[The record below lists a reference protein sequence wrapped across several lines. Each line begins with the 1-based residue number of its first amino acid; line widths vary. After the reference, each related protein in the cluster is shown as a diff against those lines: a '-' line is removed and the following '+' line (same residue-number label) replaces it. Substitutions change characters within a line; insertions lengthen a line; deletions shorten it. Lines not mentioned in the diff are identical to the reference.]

1 MIVKTK
7 NPIEYQDK
15 NTTNIETRGGYDG
28 EDVGGFVSFEG
39 EEFIP
44 FDGETELET
53 FLGAD
58 GEIYHYSFNND
69 EYYNA
74 KGQKVK
80 DAFTAIKTGIG
91 KVFGKDGFIRRNL
104 KILKDKIVGRIRD
117 IPKNV
122 KERRTARQANRQ
134 IRKDARK
141 LVQTEKSNEKLR
153 GKADRMTKMDE
164 GGNPKLNTP
173 NPKPKGGAGATAQTN
188 PNQGGGVAAPPLSK
202 PTGGAA
208 GSPPLGTQQP
218 QQQQQQQQ
226 QQPIQDNSNFKLPL
240 KVADANTPEENK
252 IVYKGVTY
260 NDEGFHDAVEFLQG
274 ANGGKGMFVL
284 NVPPKEVVAIT
295 AEDGKVDYYQKKDLE
310 GEGMTLTTKIL
321 IGVGAV
327 VALGLITFL
336 IIKRKK

>member
-7 NPIEYQDK
+7 NPIEYQDN

-80 DAFTAIKTGIG
+80 DAFTAIGKGIG
-91 KVFGKDGFIRRNL
+91 KVFGKDGFIRKNL
-104 KILKDKIVGRIRD
+104 RILKDKIVGRIKA
-117 IPKNV
+117 IPQNV
-122 KERRTARQANRQ
+122 KDRRTARQAKRQ
-134 IRKDARK
+134 LRKDARK
-141 LVQTEKSNEKLR
+141 LVQTEKNAFKKDKEIENFSKKQAEIMAKQQ
-153 GKADRMTKMDE
+153 AQ
-164 GGNPKLNTP
+164 
-173 NPKPKGGAGATAQTN
+173 QTN
-188 PNQGGGVAAPPLSK
+188 PNQGGGVAAPPLSN

-295 AEDGKVDYYQKKDLE
+295 AEDGKVDYYQKKDFE

>member
-7 NPIEYQDK
+7 NPIEYQDE

-74 KGQKVK
+74 KGQKIAT
-80 DAFTAIKTGIG
+80 AFG

-104 KILKDKIVGRIRD
+104 RLLKGKIKERKKTIAS
-117 IPKNV
+117 NV
-122 KERRTARQANRQ
+122 KERR
-134 IRKDARK
+134 DAREVKRGAKK
-141 LVQTEKSNEKLR
+141 LLAIEKSNAKLR
-153 GKADRMTKMDE
+153 GDAPKITPIEQNDDIPLNAPIKVPTTKIPKTAKQNELKIDAIEEITTIQNLPKKTENTPAENIISYKNEDFDDE
-164 GGNPKLNTP
+164 GRHDDIQLLDDGTGK
-173 NPKPKGGAGATAQTN
+173 KRF
-188 PNQGGGVAAPPLSK
+188 VHVI
-202 PTGGAA
+202 PTK
-208 GSPPLGTQQP
+208 
-218 QQQQQQQQ
+218 
-226 QQPIQDNSNFKLPL
+226 D
-240 KVADANTPEENK
+240 
-252 IVYKGVTY
+252 
-260 NDEGFHDAVEFLQG
+260 
-274 ANGGKGMFVL
+274 
-284 NVPPKEVVAIT
+284 VVAVT
-295 AEDGKVDYYQKKDLE
+295 AEDGKIDYYKKNDVE
-310 GEGMTLTTKIL
+310 GEGMTLTIKIL

-336 IIKRKK
+336 IVKRKK